1 MLVFW
6 IALWYNLSMENID
19 KNTQTNT
26 TKNTN
31 NMNETV
37 TISRAEYEKLKG
49 LESKVD
55 ELTRMNEWFLEQ
67 IKLLNKSKYSSKKDS
82 VSEETHDQ
90 LSLLFDEAET
100 IDWIEKA
107 TEEIEVS
114 VAPHTRKRKSRS
126 LVDVVPKDI
135 PVEIEEHRLSSE
147 ELNCEIC
154 GSEMVEIGK
163 TVRKTL
169 KFIPSQ
175 VIVHEDWYYTY
186 ACKTCEKESDEAQII
201 KTVKDKSVLPGSYA
215 SAEAVAHIMTQK
227 YVMGVPLYRQ
237 EQELKRKQINLSRQT
252 MSNWVIESSER
263 WLMPIYE
270 ELHKKLLKEDIIHA
284 DETELQVLHEP
295 GKKAQSTSFMWLYR
309 TGKYAENPIVLYDY
323 KDNRRQ
329 ENSAMF
335 LKGFNGYLQTDGYT
349 GYNTVENVVRVGCL
363 AHLRRKFTD
372 AEKASPNGK
381 ASPTVA
387 TAIAYCNKLFAIEKE
402 LVDLPPQ
409 ERFRQR
415 KIKAEPLI
423 AEFSSWAKTRM
434 ASQKSKL
441 GIALT
446 YLNNQLPV
454 IQNYLLDGRLECSNN
469 LAERSIKPFVIDRKN
484 FLFANT
490 PKGAKNSAV
499 TFSLIETAKAAG
511 IDPYKYLVYIFKTAP
526 TLSTT
531 DENWANKLLPEN
543 FKTAYLYIHD
553 KTVT

>member
-1 MLVFW
+1 MKSQNTGKSPLLLGIVV
-6 IALWYNLSMENID
+6 IA
-19 KNTQTNT
+19 
-26 TKNTN
+26 
-31 NMNETV
+31 
-37 TISRAEYEKLKG
+37 KG
-49 LESKVD
+49 QCL
-55 ELTRMNEWFLEQ
+55 FL
-67 IKLLNKSKYSSKKDS
+67 
-82 VSEETHDQ
+82 
-90 LSLLFDEAET
+90 
-100 IDWIEKA
+100 
-107 TEEIEVS
+107 
-114 VAPHTRKRKSRS
+114 
-126 LVDVVPKDI
+126 
-135 PVEIEEHRLSSE
+135 
-147 ELNCEIC
+147 
-154 GSEMVEIGK
+154 EIGK
-163 TVRKTL
+163 K
-169 KFIPSQ
+169 
-175 VIVHEDWYYTY
+175 
-186 ACKTCEKESDEAQII
+186 
-201 KTVKDKSVLPGSYA
+201 KSN
-215 SAEAVAHIMTQK
+215 
-227 YVMGVPLYRQ
+227 RQ

-490 PKGAKNSAV
+490 PKG
-499 TFSLIETAKAAG
+499 L
-511 IDPYKYLVYIFKTAP
+511 
-526 TLSTT
+526 
-531 DENWANKLLPEN
+531 
-543 FKTAYLYIHD
+543 
-553 KTVT
+553 KTVP